1 MRIKMLNAVVLG
13 ALLTIGSAAVNSAS
27 AQTST
32 TTGTARRAAA
42 VERRKELREK
52 LQAMTPEQRKAAL
65 AKAKHRARKHHKNMT
80 DAQKAFAASR
90 RAEVKSEA
98 AAVKAGTITRETAAA
113 QLKAWRAANPR
124 PAKSGS

>member
-13 ALLTIGSAAVNSAS
+13 ALLTIGSAAVNTAS

-32 TTGTARRAAA
+32 AAGTARRAASF
-42 VERRKELREK
+42 EKRKELREK
-52 LQAMTPEQRKAAL
+52 LQAMTPEQRKVAL
-65 AKAKHRARKHHKNMT
+65 QKAKNRAKKHRANMT
-80 DAQKAFAASR
+80 DAQKAYATSR
-90 RAEVKSEA
+90 HTEMKTEA

-113 QLKAWRAANPR
+113 QLKAWRAANPP